1 MCVIL
6 GENSKLTAHRSER
19 NKIRKS
25 YQDVTGYLGGIV
37 SQKNLYRVYDLQNG
51 ELKKEIPIL
60 DTNLF
65 KLANSILFANG
76 YYLRLQ
82 Y

>member
-37 SQKNLYRVYDLQNG
+37 SQKKSLS
-51 ELKKEIPIL
+51 
-60 DTNLF
+60 
-65 KLANSILFANG
+65 SI
-76 YYLRLQ
+76 
-82 Y
+82 